1 MPSPSSLTTRLAFTP
16 QTVKGTYPTTNVQA
30 TRAISLESVPEM
42 EYVENEN
49 HMLGVHERSTA
60 AQSVPERSSTSVPLD
75 FEVGAYPYSM
85 AHLLFG
91 IGMVQ
96 GAPVVATGVT
106 THKFVKSTVSDAP
119 YITSYIRMGTGA
131 GKFSRQIHDC
141 RLSQLVL
148 SLQRGQGVQARGVGM
163 GLKET
168 IIADGGYTVKAEA
181 DTEFM
186 PFLGGMIWDTATAGF
201 SDFDFGIPREH
212 TITID
217 RAIEMDDQLLH
228 TFWRNDNQEMSFAV
242 RGEIRGLE
250 LSLAFYNEL
259 LYGGVGV
266 VTGASLSAA
275 TVLTGLTIEMNTNR
289 PIPSTTT
296 PFKFII
302 NIPKAEIR
310 IGRFQAQNNQI
321 IRADAAWKM
330 IDDALT
336 PPIRIE
342 LANDIASYPI
352 STAGFTAAGGSAW
365 TLPDATP

>member
-1 MPSPSSLTTRLAFTP
+1 MPSPSSLTTRLAFAP
-16 QTVKGTYPTTNVQA
+16 QTVKGTYPSTNVQA
-30 TRAISLESVPEM
+30 TRAISLDSVPQM

-60 AQSVPERSSTSVPLD
+60 AQSVPERSSVSVPLD
-75 FEVGAYPYSM
+75 FELGAYPYSM
-85 AHLLFG
+85 ASMLFG

-96 GAPVVATGVT
+96 GTPVVAGGIT
-106 THKFVKSTVSDAP
+106 THKFVKANVSDAP
-119 YITSYIRMGTGA
+119 YLTGYIRMGSGA
-131 GKFSRQIHDC
+131 GKFSRQVHDI

-186 PFLGGMIWDTATAGF
+186 PFLGGMVWDVLTAGH

-212 TITID
+212 NITFD

-228 TFWRNDNQEMSFAV
+228 TFWRNDNQEMSFGV
-242 RGEIRGLE
+242 SGEIRGLE
-250 LSLAFYNEL
+250 LSLALYNEL
-259 LYGGVGV
+259 LFGGVAV
-266 VTGASLSAA
+266 PTGASLDAA
-275 TVLTGLTIEMNTNR
+275 TVITGLTLELNTNR
-289 PIPSTTT
+289 PIPTTT
-296 PFKFII
+296 APFKFTI

-321 IRADAAWKM
+321 IRADASWKM

-342 LANDIASYPI
+342 LASDIASYPI
-352 STAGFTAAGGSAW
+352 ATTAFTAAGGTAW
-365 TLPDATP
+365 TLPDPTP

>member
-16 QTVKGTYPTTNVQA
+16 QVTKGTYPTTSVQA
-30 TRAISLESVPEM
+30 TRAISLDSVPQM

-49 HMLGVHERSTA
+49 HMLGIHERSTA
-60 AQSVPERSSTSVPLD
+60 AQSVPERSSVSVPLD
-75 FEVGAYPYSM
+75 FEIGAYPYSM
-85 AHLLFG
+85 AALLFG

-96 GAPVVATGVT
+96 AAPITLTGVT
-106 THKFVKSTVSDAP
+106 THKFVKSIVSDAP
-119 YITSYIRMGTGA
+119 YLTGYIRMGTGT
-131 GKFSRQIHDC
+131 GKFSRQIHDI

-148 SLQRGQGVQARGVGM
+148 NMQRGQGVTVRGVGM

-168 IIADGGYTVKAEA
+168 ILAEAGYTVKAEA

-186 PFLGGMIWDTATAGF
+186 PFLGGFVWDTITAGH

-228 TFWRNDNQEMSFAV
+228 TFWRNDNQEMSFGV
-242 RGEIRGLE
+242 SGEIRGLD
-250 LSLAFYNEL
+250 LTLAQYNEL
-259 LYGGVGV
+259 LYGGVANAI
-266 VTGASLSAA
+266 GANLDSA
-275 TVLTGLTIEMNTNR
+275 TVITGMTLELNTNR
-289 PIPSTTT
+289 PIPTTTT

-302 NIPKAEIR
+302 NMPKVEIR
-310 IGRFQAQNNQI
+310 VGRFQAQNNQI
-321 IRADAAWKM
+321 IRADATWKM
-330 IDDALT
+330 IDDSAN
-336 PPIRIE
+336 PPIRVE

-352 STAGFTAAGGSAW
+352 STAAFTTAGGTAW